1 MAQDIYGRAKFGYLT
16 YDDMLIKISDGIL
29 DAYDVCYTKDTNE
42 SYIIKEDLTPSPIRS
57 RVYIF
62 QNESDAVTQLNQNT
76 DTYNGQ
82 IVSILCGDRYQ
93 GYIVNTTNESFTV
106 SPLNKITE
114 SIDYNTL
121 GNRPIVNLVGT
132 LDKPIIVSD
141 LNDGIY
147 NIKGQYKISDLIET
161 IYLSASNVIFTVR
174 KDADKTF
181 IKSITS
187 NNISD
192 FCISNGSISSQ
203 EYITDQYLKDNNYAN
218 IDYVDNKIA
227 ALEQSI
233 NEDIEKYIADIVD
246 KQFSSILDEKID
258 AKIDEKIQPVDNS
271 KVQSLFD

>member
-16 YDDMLIKISDGIL
+16 YDDMIIKIQDNIL
-29 DAYDVCYTKDTNE
+29 DTYDICYTKDTNE
-42 SYIIKEDLTPSPIRS
+42 CYIIRENFTPSPIRS

-62 QNESDAVTQLNQNT
+62 QNESDAITQLNQNT

-82 IVSILCGDRYQ
+82 IISVLCGDTYR
-93 GYIVNTTNESFTV
+93 GYIVNYKNNSFGIT
-106 SPLNKITE
+106 PLWENPE
-114 SIDYNTL
+114 LIDYNTL

-132 LDKPIIVSD
+132 LDNPIIISD

-161 IYLSASNVIFTVR
+161 IYLSASSVIFTVR

-192 FCISNGSISSQ
+192 FCISNGSISSH
-203 EYITDQYLKDNNYAN
+203 EYITDQYLKDNNYVTAE
-218 IDYVDNKIA
+218 YVEVKIQ
-227 ALEQSI
+227 ALQQSI
-233 NEDIEKYIADIVD
+233 EDDVKQDVSTIVNEQMGTV
-246 KQFSSILDEKID
+246 LDEKIE
-258 AKIDEKIQPVDNS
+258 AKINESIESVESTDIN
-271 KVQSLFD
+271 SLFT

>member
-16 YDDMLIKISDGIL
+16 YDDMTIKIQDNIL
-29 DAYDVCYTKDTNE
+29 DAYDICYTKDTNE
-42 SYIIKEDLTPSPIRS
+42 CYIIRENFTPSPIRS

-62 QNESDAVTQLNQNT
+62 QNESDAITQLNQNT

-82 IVSILCGDRYQ
+82 IISVLFGDTYR
-93 GYIVNTTNESFTV
+93 GYIVNYKNNSFGIT
-106 SPLNKITE
+106 PLWENPE
-114 SIDYNTL
+114 LIDYNTL

-132 LDKPIIVSD
+132 LDNPIIISD

-161 IYLSASNVIFTVR
+161 IYLSASSVIFTVR

-192 FCISNGSISSQ
+192 FCISNGSISSH
-203 EYITDQYLKDNNYAN
+203 EYITDQYLKDNNYVTAE
-218 IDYVDNKIA
+218 YVEVKIQ
-227 ALEQSI
+227 ALQQSI
-233 NEDIEKYIADIVD
+233 EDDVKQYVSTIVNEQMGTV
-246 KQFSSILDEKID
+246 LDEKIE
-258 AKIDEKIQPVDNS
+258 AKINESIESVESTDINN
-271 KVQSLFD
+271 LFT

>member
-1 MAQDIYGRAKFGYLT
+1 MTQDIYGRAKFGYLT
-16 YDDMLIKISDGIL
+16 YDDMLIKIQDNIL
-29 DAYDVCYTKDTNE
+29 DGYDICYTKDTNE
-42 SYIIKEDLTPSPIRS
+42 CYIIRENFTPSPIRS

-62 QNESDAVTQLNQNT
+62 QNESDAITQLNQNT

-93 GYIVNTTNESFTV
+93 GYIVNTTNGSFTV

-121 GNRPIVNLVGT
+121 GNRPIVNFVGT

-147 NIKGQYKISDLIET
+147 NIKGQYKISDLIDT

-192 FCISNGSISSQ
+192 FCISNGSISSH
-203 EYITDQYLKDNNYAN
+203 EYITDQYLKDNNYVTAE
-218 IDYVDNKIA
+218 YVEVKIQ
-227 ALEQSI
+227 ALQQSI
-233 NEDIEKYIADIVD
+233 EEDVKQYVSTIVNEQMGTV
-246 KQFSSILDEKID
+246 LDEKIE
-258 AKIDEKIQPVDNS
+258 AKINEAIEPVESTDIN
-271 KVQSLFD
+271 SLFN

>member
-16 YDDMLIKISDGIL
+16 YDDMLIKIQDGIL

-42 SYIIKEDLTPSPIRS
+42 SYIISEDLTPSPIRS

-62 QNESDAVTQLNQNT
+62 QNESDAITQLNQNT

-93 GYIVNTTNESFTV
+93 GYIVNTTNGSFTV

-203 EYITDQYLKDNNYAN
+203 EYITNQYLKDNNYVTA
-218 IDYVDNKIA
+218 DYVDIKIQ
-227 ALEQSI
+227 ALQQSI
-233 NEDIEKYIADIVD
+233 EDDMKQYISTIIDE
-246 KQFSSILDEKID
+246 QLGNILDEKIE
-258 AKIDEKIQPVDNS
+258 EKINEAIEPVESTDIN
-271 KVQSLFD
+271 SLFN